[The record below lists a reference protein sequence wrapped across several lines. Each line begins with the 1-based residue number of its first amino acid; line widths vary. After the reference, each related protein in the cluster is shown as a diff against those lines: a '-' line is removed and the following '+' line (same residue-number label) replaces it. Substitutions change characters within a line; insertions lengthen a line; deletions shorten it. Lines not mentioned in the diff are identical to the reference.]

1 MSAQEVL
8 FLVATWPR
16 SRSGNSYGVAAFYMP
31 LLTTLAI
38 LTFAKDFTLWLP
50 RMIAQ

>member
-1 MSAQEVL
+1 M
-8 FLVATWPR
+8 VATSPR
-16 SRSGNSYGVAAFYMP
+16 SRSGNSYGVAAFYTP

>member
-1 MSAQEVL
+1 
-8 FLVATWPR
+8 VADIAKVSIRQLLKALLP
-16 SRSGNSYGVAAFYMP
+16 FYIP

-38 LTFAKDFTLWLP
+38 LTFAKDLTLWLP